1 MLLERRCL
9 TIVNSI
15 RCRTKWMIHWSILLF
30 LRGKG
35 KKIILTS
42 GKEIRSSS
50 VSTMRS
56 NPGRLSI
63 LLSIYN
69 QKKKKKRSFV
79 GSRIVPLHEPFYK
92 NLQMQR
98 RRRKKDKIL
107 VVSQQTE
114 EPFISVSVTLYLNCS
129 FTSCAMKALSSVLIV
144 VGPAWSLT
152 SSAITALAFVLF
164 FPLLTY
170 NSDRAEIERKNSKIK
185 QDFEEILGRGGDPTF
200 IDHRVLLEVDFDKS
214 GHGHLEE
221 LVLVGIRDI
230 DGPPPPPESNL
241 AIAALDLKQRDGV
254 NIGVNNEPGDYLNK
268 LRLTTPRV

>member
-1 MLLERRCL
+1 MLLETRCL

-15 RCRTKWMIHWSILLF
+15 PCRTKWMIHWSILLF

-98 RRRKKDKIL
+98 RRRTKDKIL

-170 NSDRAEIERKNSKIK
+170 NSDRAEIERKNLKIK
-185 QDFEEILGRGGDPTF
+185 QDFEEILGRSYLYRSP
-200 IDHRVLLEVDFDKS
+200 R
-214 GHGHLEE
+214 
-221 LVLVGIRDI
+221 
-230 DGPPPPPESNL
+230 PPRS
-241 AIAALDLKQRDGV
+241 
-254 NIGVNNEPGDYLNK
+254 
-268 LRLTTPRV
+268 RLW

>member
-1 MLLERRCL
+1 
-9 TIVNSI
+9 
-15 RCRTKWMIHWSILLF
+15 
-30 LRGKG
+30 
-35 KKIILTS
+35 
-42 GKEIRSSS
+42 
-50 VSTMRS
+50 MRS

-98 RRRKKDKIL
+98 RRRTKDKIL

-185 QDFEEILGRGGDPTF
+185 QDFEEILGRSYLYRLP
-200 IDHRVLLEVDFDKS
+200 R
-214 GHGHLEE
+214 
-221 LVLVGIRDI
+221 
-230 DGPPPPPESNL
+230 PPRS
-241 AIAALDLKQRDGV
+241 
-254 NIGVNNEPGDYLNK
+254 
-268 LRLTTPRV
+268 RLW

>member
-1 MLLERRCL
+1 MLDDRKLDPMSNKMDDSL
-9 TIVNSI
+9 INLAFPT
-15 RCRTKWMIHWSILLF
+15 W
-30 LRGKG
+30 KG
-35 KKIILTS
+35 KKIKLTS
-42 GKEIRSSS
+42 GKEIRSPS
-50 VSTMRS
+50 VYALESWPALNSTLYLQS
-56 NPGRLSI
+56 
-63 LLSIYN
+63 
-69 QKKKKKRSFV
+69 KKKKKRSFV

-98 RRRKKDKIL
+98 RRRTKDKIL

-185 QDFEEILGRGGDPTF
+185 QDFEEILGRSYLYRSP
-200 IDHRVLLEVDFDKS
+200 R
-214 GHGHLEE
+214 
-221 LVLVGIRDI
+221 
-230 DGPPPPPESNL
+230 PPRS
-241 AIAALDLKQRDGV
+241 
-254 NIGVNNEPGDYLNK
+254 
-268 LRLTTPRV
+268 RLW

>member
-1 MLLERRCL
+1 MLDDRKLDPMSNKMDDSL
-9 TIVNSI
+9 INLAFPT
-15 RCRTKWMIHWSILLF
+15 W
-30 LRGKG
+30 KG
-35 KKIILTS
+35 KKNYTN
-42 GKEIRSSS
+42 IRQ
-50 VSTMRS
+50 R
-56 NPGRLSI
+56 NSI
-63 LLSIYN
+63 LIGFHYALESWPALNSTLYL
-69 QKKKKKRSFV
+69 QSKKKKKRSFV

-98 RRRKKDKIL
+98 RRRTKDKIL

-185 QDFEEILGRGGDPTF
+185 QDFEEILGRSYLYRSP
-200 IDHRVLLEVDFDKS
+200 R
-214 GHGHLEE
+214 
-221 LVLVGIRDI
+221 
-230 DGPPPPPESNL
+230 PPRS
-241 AIAALDLKQRDGV
+241 
-254 NIGVNNEPGDYLNK
+254 
-268 LRLTTPRV
+268 RLW

>member
-42 GKEIRSSS
+42 GKEIRSPS
-50 VSTMRS
+50 VYALESWPALNSTLYLQS
-56 NPGRLSI
+56 
-63 LLSIYN
+63 
-69 QKKKKKRSFV
+69 KKKKKRSFV

-98 RRRKKDKIL
+98 RRRTKDKIL

-185 QDFEEILGRGGDPTF
+185 QDFEEILGRSYLYRSP
-200 IDHRVLLEVDFDKS
+200 R
-214 GHGHLEE
+214 
-221 LVLVGIRDI
+221 
-230 DGPPPPPESNL
+230 PPRS
-241 AIAALDLKQRDGV
+241 
-254 NIGVNNEPGDYLNK
+254 
-268 LRLTTPRV
+268 RLW